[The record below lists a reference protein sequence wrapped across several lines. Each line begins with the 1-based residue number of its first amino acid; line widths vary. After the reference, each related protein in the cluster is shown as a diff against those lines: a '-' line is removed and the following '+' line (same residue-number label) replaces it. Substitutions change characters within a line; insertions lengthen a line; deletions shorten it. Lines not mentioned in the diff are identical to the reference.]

1 MAESITTYPQF
12 GQDIAALIPLM
23 KSQSNYVATIS
34 SSSSG
39 SSAISVSTPHS
50 ESATIW
56 VIQCIVSHSA
66 YANYYNASESSFVC
80 IIPINVEIYLGDGG
94 ANNYSLFVTITSSEI
109 TLRTTHKSMVNG
121 TIIATP
127 IY

>member
-23 KSQSNYVATIS
+23 KSQSNYVVSIAG
-34 SSSSG
+34 SSSG
-39 SSAISVSTPHS
+39 SSAASVSKPHS

-80 IIPINVEIYLGDGG
+80 IIPIDVDVYLGEG
-94 ANNYSLFVTITSSEI
+94 ANNYSLYVTITSSQI
-109 TLRTTHKSMVNG
+109 TLKSTHKSIVNG